1 MGANMVLKFLT
12 GVSIF
17 LAMASAPVSLA
28 RYTPDQEARVVKASL
43 HTGSSTHHLLELVST
58 IARPEPI
65 LAVGAT
71 VHSQEGLRVGK
82 IEDILIDGDIIQALL
97 AMPEKAAVTRAVY
110 SGAAGP
116 HMLLIPA
123 SAFDTRSGSLVLNI
137 PLEQL
142 SRMAR
147 TPQ

>member
-1 MGANMVLKFLT
+1 MVLKFLT
-12 GVSIF
+12 GASIS
-17 LAMASAPVSLA
+17 LALLSAPVSLA
-28 RYTPDQEARVVKASL
+28 RYTPDQDVQVVKASL
-43 HTGSSTHHLLELVST
+43 HTTGTTHHLLDLVST
-58 IARPEPI
+58 IARPAPV

-82 IEDILIDGDIIQALL
+82 IEDILVDGDIIQALL
-97 AMPEKAAVTRAVY
+97 VMPEKAAVTRAVY

-116 HMLLIPA
+116 HLLLIPA
-123 SAFDTRSGSLVLNI
+123 TAFDTRSGSLVLNI

-147 TPQ
+147 MPQ